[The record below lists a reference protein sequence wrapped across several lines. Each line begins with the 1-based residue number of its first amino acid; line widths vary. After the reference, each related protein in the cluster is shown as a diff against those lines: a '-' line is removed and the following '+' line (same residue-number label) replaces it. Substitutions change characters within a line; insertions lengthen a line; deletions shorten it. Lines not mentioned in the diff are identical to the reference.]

1 MIWWLLVFCA
11 LCSFLL
17 NTSTPLLQ
25 TSLLKGIFSGTLHR
39 ALSHL
44 PLCPGGI
51 SCFNIY
57 KLFPAGR
64 LLFHNIHLLQIFF
77 SFTDLPPHIIS
88 KKKRSCLDPIL
99 VAQKEHSALGS
110 PPPPPFTWPT
120 ECYNLGVTFMQKKPT
135 AIALGIINI
144 INLYYKQVL
153 CKHSMVHS
161 QRISVLAWKTSL
173 RPLDGLSLVTTTYLL
188 D

>member
-44 PLCPGGI
+44 PLCPGGV

-57 KLFPAGR
+57 KLSPAGR
-64 LLFHNIHLLQIFF
+64 LLFHNIHLLQVFF

-88 KKKRSCLDPIL
+88 KKRRSCLDPIL
-99 VAQKEHSALGS
+99 VAQKEHSALGFF
-110 PPPPPFTWPT
+110 PPLHST
-120 ECYNLGVTFMQKKPT
+120 NRMLQLGGNFY
-135 AIALGIINI
+135 AEEADSNSSR
-144 INLYYKQVL
+144 YYQYY
-153 CKHSMVHS
+153 
-161 QRISVLAWKTSL
+161 Q
-173 RPLDGLSLVTTTYLL
+173 PLL
-188 D
+188 